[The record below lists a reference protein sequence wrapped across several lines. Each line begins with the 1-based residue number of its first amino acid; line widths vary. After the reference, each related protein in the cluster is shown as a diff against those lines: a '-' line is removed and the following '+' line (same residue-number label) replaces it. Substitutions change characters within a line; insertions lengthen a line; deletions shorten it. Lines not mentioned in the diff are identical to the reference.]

1 MMLMHALGFHGHLMA
16 VNANLGHTKAAKT
29 IKTLIKSAGTWIA
42 GLGAVGGGT
51 MIGYHAL
58 MRNLSGGDAQ
68 ADAHHL
74 QAIKKVAVGTAIVV
88 GASGI
93 AHFVGGLF

>member
-1 MMLMHALGFHGHLMA
+1 MLMHALGFHGHLVA
-16 VNANLGHTKAAKT
+16 VSANLGQTKAAQT
-29 IKTLIKSAGTWIA
+29 LKTLVSSGGTWIA

-51 MIGYHAL
+51 MIAYHGL

-74 QAIKKVAVGTAIVV
+74 QAIKKVAVGTAVVV

-93 AHFVGGLF
+93 AHFIGGIF

>member
-1 MMLMHALGFHGHLMA
+1 MLMHTLGFHGHLLA
-16 VNANLGHTKAAKT
+16 ASANLGQTKAAKT
-29 IKTLIKSAGTWIA
+29 ISTLISSAGAWIA

-51 MIGYHAL
+51 MIGYHGL

-93 AHFVGGLF
+93 AHFIGGIF